1 MPQASAESIYLV
13 HARNRLRDVLRR
25 VHDRRLC
32 RWLVGAWRL
41 PARRQRSRPG
51 SGRPIVSLRRD
62 RGGCVASYCARD
74 IPRPARLLEFVVYRL
89 DTASSGLAEPDFELN
104 LNTGEGLPLSVQ
116 SRGETGDL
124 GSHWYAIDRSVL
136 SQAGIALVGPPAG
149 EVFASIPPRDLIPVL
164 TESLRWHRDH
174 ATEPSDAVLNACRA
188 LRYAEEAGWSSKP
201 AAGRWAVGLGLA
213 PGELIQARASSSHR
227 GKRARSHAGRE
238 LSNFSRGPPPSECAS
253 TVAITPGRVHTRCS
267 GPGLGASW
275 EP

>member
-13 HARNRLRDVLRR
+13 HARNRLRDVLGECMIG
-25 VHDRRLC
+25 VYAGGSWALGDY
-32 RWLVGAWRL
+32 L
-41 PARRQRSRPG
+41 PGRSDLDLAAVVRSSL
-51 SGRPIVSLRRD
+51 SGEIEEAAVATLRHEALP
-62 RGGCVASYCARD
+62 C
-74 IPRPARLLEFVVYRL
+74 PARLLEFVVYRL

-104 LNTGEGLPLSVQ
+104 LNTGEGVPLSVQ

-149 EVFASIPPRDLIPVL
+149 EVFAPIPPRDLIPVL

-188 LRYAEEAGWSSKP
+188 LRYAEEARWSSKP

-213 PGELIQARASSSHR
+213 PGELITRALQARTEGSGLDHTQVASFLTSVETR
-227 GKRARSHAGRE
+227 LRAS
-238 LSNFSRGPPPSECAS
+238 
-253 TVAITPGRVHTRCS
+253 VHL
-267 GPGLGASW
+267 PL
-275 EP
+275 P